1 MRIDILTLFPGM
13 CETVMGESIIGRAQN
28 KGLIT
33 VVCHQIRDYAYDKHH
48 QVDGY
53 TFGGGMGMLMRA
65 EPIAACFE
73 AVWEQADARPH
84 FIYMSP
90 QGAPFTQR
98 RAVELSKHE
107 NIAILCGHYEGVDE
121 RVLEEYVDE
130 EISIGDFVLT
140 GGELPALLVADSV
153 ARLVPGVLSEEECF
167 TEESHYSGLL
177 EYPQYTRPA
186 VWRARAVPEVL
197 LSGHHANI
205 VKWRRAQSIRRTAI
219 KRPDLLHRDNLT
231 REDMVTLY
239 RLREEL
245 QKNISDSSPKTDEP

>member
-1 MRIDILTLFPGM
+1 MRIDILTLFPDM
-13 CETVMGESIIGRAQN
+13 CATVMGESIIGRAQK
-28 KGLIT
+28 KGLLE

-73 AVWEQADARPH
+73 AVCEQAGMRPH
-84 FIYMSP
+84 LIYLSP

-98 RAVELSKHE
+98 RANELSTLDHV
-107 NIAILCGHYEGVDE
+107 AFLCGHYEGVDE
-121 RVLEEYVDE
+121 RVIEELVDE
-130 EISIGDFVLT
+130 EVSIGDFVLT
-140 GGELPALLVADSV
+140 GGELPALMVADSI

-167 TEESHYSGLL
+167 TEESHYAGLL

-186 VWRARAVPEVL
+186 VWRERMVPEVL

-205 VKWRRAQSIRRTAI
+205 VKWRREQSVRRTAL
-219 KRPDLLHRDNLT
+219 KRPDLLRPGNLT
-231 REDMVTLY
+231 REDMYTLY
-239 RLREEL
+239 KLREEL
-245 QKNISDSSPKTDEP
+245 RKKEKE